1 MSTAKDEKLIWDTL
15 YSAIGN
21 PYGTAGLM
29 GNLYAESGLR
39 ADNLQNT
46 GNKRLGVTDEEYT
59 AAVDDGS
66 YKNFVNDGIGYGLA
80 QWTYHTRKQKLLAYA
95 QKHGTSIGN
104 LAMQLVFL
112 INEIKTYSAVWKALT
127 TATSVGEA
135 SNIVLAKY
143 ERPANQST
151 IVKNKRTK
159 YGQGYYDKY
168 AGTTVQEGVQDNI
181 QDDVQSTAQGATPS
195 TVQDETPSTAL
206 AASVVT
212 ITCKA
217 GGSVNI
223 RKGHSTAYD
232 PVTTARNGDQFPYVA
247 EADNGWLAV
256 DLGPQVGWVSPMY
269 AKRSGA

>member
-29 GNLYAESGLR
+29 GNLYAESGLK
-39 ADNLQNT
+39 ANNLQNT
-46 GNKRLGVTDEEYT
+46 GNKRLDVTDEEYT

-151 IVKNKRTK
+151 TVKNKRTK

-168 AGTTVQEGVQDNI
+168 AGTTVQDTVQDNI
-181 QDDVQSTAQGATPS
+181 QDPPLSIEANGS
-195 TVQDETPSTAL
+195 L
-206 AASVVT
+206 VT

-223 RKGHSTAYD
+223 RKGHSTIYD
-232 PVTTARNGDQFPYVA
+232 SVITAHNGDQFPYVA
-247 EADNGWLAV
+247 EASNGWLAV
-256 DLGPQVGWVSPMY
+256 DLVTQVGWVSPNY
-269 AKRSGA
+269 AKRYGA

>member
-95 QKHGTSIGN
+95 KKHDTSIGN

-151 IVKNKRTK
+151 TVKNKRTK
-159 YGQGYYDKY
+159 YGKGYYDKY
-168 AGTTVQEGVQDNI
+168 AGTTVQGSVQDTVQDNM
-181 QDDVQSTAQGATPS
+181 QDDVQSTAQDVVPS
-195 TVQDETPSTAL
+195 AETTA
-206 AASVVT
+206 SMVT

-223 RKGHSTAYD
+223 RKGHSTAYV
-232 PVTTARNGDQFPYVA
+232 PVITARNGDQFPYVA

-256 DLGPQVGWVSPMY
+256 DLGTQVGWVSPNY
-269 AKRSGA
+269 AKRAGA